1 MMKWIIFLI
10 YISPCNALETYIC
23 QLNSY
28 ECILISDPEPMRNLF
43 ISPESLEIFGEEYDG
58 VEDQEIYLSEDK
70 IIVE

>member
-1 MMKWIIFLI
+1 MKWIIFLI

-28 ECILISDPEPMRNLF
+28 ECILISAPEPIRSQFVN
-43 ISPESLEIFGEEYDG
+43 PESEDIFGIDDYE

-70 IIVE
+70 IVVE